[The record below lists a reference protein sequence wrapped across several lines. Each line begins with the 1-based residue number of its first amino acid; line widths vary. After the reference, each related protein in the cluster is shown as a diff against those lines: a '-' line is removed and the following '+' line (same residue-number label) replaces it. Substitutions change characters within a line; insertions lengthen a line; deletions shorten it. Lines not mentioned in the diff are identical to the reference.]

1 MGFLLPSLFF
11 WGNCNCICFRPGQVP
26 LSVSTSRL
34 YQLARNQKLMANR
47 RDFCESIVYGNTIV
61 CTWIPGTCRNIH
73 TALSSMRGIVFYL
86 PITKPQVALNLRE
99 TKKPSLIRLG
109 FPFQFTPVRWLIFRA
124 LCCMYGKSQLRTDK
138 KNQRAFTGEMFS
150 HWKRAALQ
158 LLALTDGRWH

>member
-1 MGFLLPSLFF
+1 MSNGIFASLFVLS
-11 WGNCNCICFRPGQVP
+11 GNCNCICFRPGQVP

-99 TKKPSLIRLG
+99 KKTKFNSPRISVSVHSSSVVN
-109 FPFQFTPVRWLIFRA
+109 FPCPVLYVW
-124 LCCMYGKSQLRTDK
+124 
-138 KNQRAFTGEMFS
+138 
-150 HWKRAALQ
+150 
-158 LLALTDGRWH
+158 